1 MLNNISE
8 NCYVLSLRSYPYQ
21 PTSTMYFCDDIKR
34 HILSFLGAKPMKT
47 TELEDISDLIHKWSR
62 GRSVKSFIYHLR
74 MRISFEQLQFEQS
87 DVGVRAREKY
97 IALRLEQCKRRDVQA
112 ELLQY
117 HVLAAQD
124 FNGVFRI
131 PDSFHRVK
139 WEAHI
144 LQLLLKGTTSWTLL
158 ESVRSAGK
166 ASANKFRRRERVCCV
181 CCGKEVSRSS
191 LSRHKKTH
199 LA

>member
-1 MLNNISE
+1 
-8 NCYVLSLRSYPYQ
+8 
-21 PTSTMYFCDDIKR
+21 MYFCDDIKR
-34 HILSFLGAKPMKT
+34 HIISFLGAKPMKT
-47 TELEDISDLIHKWSR
+47 TELDDIADLIHKFWHDKQS
-62 GRSVKSFIYHLR
+62 GKTFIYHLR
-74 MRISFEQLQFEQS
+74 MRISFEQWQFEQS

-97 IALRLEQCKRRDVQA
+97 VALRLEQCKRRDVQA

-139 WEAHI
+139 WEAA
-144 LQLLLKGTTSWTLL
+144 LFDAMMRVQLNETSLFLNAIRT
-158 ESVRSAGK
+158 AGK
-166 ASANKFRRRERVCCV
+166 ASADKFRRRARVCCV
-181 CCGKEVSRSS
+181 YCGKEMSRSS

>member
-1 MLNNISE
+1 
-8 NCYVLSLRSYPYQ
+8 
-21 PTSTMYFCDDIKR
+21 MYFCDDIKR

-47 TELEDISDLIHKWSR
+47 TELDDIADLIHKFWHDKQS
-62 GRSVKSFIYHLR
+62 GKTFIYRLR
-74 MRISFEQLQFEQS
+74 MRISFEQWQFEQS

-97 IALRLEQCKRRDVQA
+97 VALRLEQCKRRDVRA

-139 WEAHI
+139 WEARI
-144 LQLLLKGTTSWTLL
+144 FQLLMRVQRNETTPLFLNTI
-158 ESVRSAGK
+158 RMAGK
-166 ASANKFRRRERVCCV
+166 ASAAKFRRRERVCCE

>member
-1 MLNNISE
+1 
-8 NCYVLSLRSYPYQ
+8 
-21 PTSTMYFCDDIKR
+21 MYFCDDIKH

-47 TELEDISDLIHKWSR
+47 TKLEDIADLIHKWGR
-62 GRSVKSFIYHLR
+62 GQLSAKTFIYHLR

-87 DVGVRAREKY
+87 AVGVKAREKY
-97 IALRLEQCKRRDVQA
+97 VALLLEQCKRRDVQA

-131 PDSFHRVK
+131 PDSFLRVD
-139 WEAHI
+139 WESVV
-144 LQLLLKGTTSWTLL
+144 LNRLLKGATSWTLL
-158 ESVRSAGK
+158 ESVRSEGK
-166 ASANKFRRRERVCCV
+166 ASAAKFRRRERVCCEF
-181 CCGKEVSRSS
+181 CGKEVSRSS